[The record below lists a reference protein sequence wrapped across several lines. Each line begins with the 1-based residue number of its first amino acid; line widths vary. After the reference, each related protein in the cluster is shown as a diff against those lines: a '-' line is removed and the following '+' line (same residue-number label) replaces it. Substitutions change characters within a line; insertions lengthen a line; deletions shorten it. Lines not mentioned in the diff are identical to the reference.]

1 VAPPRERLVGDPDP
15 ALRARSA
22 SSRSCAAASAS
33 SSIACGETF
42 EHTSTVSAPSSSITA
57 NFASARRRLAA
68 KRSVGTA
75 SKSRSGW

>member
-1 VAPPRERLVGDPDP
+1 MPRSAP
-15 ALRARSA
+15 RSA

-33 SSIACGETF
+33 SSIACGETL
-42 EHTSTVSAPSSSITA
+42 EHTSTVSAPSSSMTA

-68 KRSVGTA
+68 KRASGTA